1 MGLSPYGSVAPAGR
15 DWAAPHLVDAEV
27 FSVILERLQLLSEPS
42 TTSAAIG
49 KGEHGWDDDPAR
61 LVREQR
67 RIDAGRIGWLSLS
80 VLLDTTVLIDLLRGR
95 AQAIERLA
103 ALRQHG
109 EPLFTTAIN
118 VEQVHRGIR
127 SAERAAVNRL
137 FAGRRIAPDQPCGGR
152 PGR

>member
-1 MGLSPYGSVAPAGR
+1 MVVGTRGAEPLR
-15 DWAAPHLVDAEV
+15 ERLAEV